1 VGSKRTFQK
10 YLRQLTQS
18 GRVIEDEEEG
28 TYRRN
33 PTYGDKRAE
42 HLRKRAEGKDAWSTR
57 IYVTFHGQNAES
69 TVDKC
74 LRELIG
80 FSFSTTLAYYVEAL
94 RMIAKAPS
102 EKAAHEIMNLF
113 LQAETF
119 QLVMTA
125 RQVYDF
131 RRKAD
136 FAGLKKDPK
145 FRFLRLGESL
155 PFGVEGLFGGTPA
168 KQS

>member
-10 YLRQLTQS
+10 YLQQLTHS
-18 GRVIEDEEEG
+18 GRIIQEG
-28 TYRRN
+28 GMYRRN

-42 HLRKRAEGKDAWSTR
+42 NLRKKAKGDAWSTR
-57 IYVTFHGQNAES
+57 IYLTFHGHNAES

-80 FSFSTTLAYYVEAL
+80 FSFSVTLTYYVEAL
-94 RMIAKAPS
+94 KMIAKAPS
-102 EKAAHEIMNLF
+102 EKAARDIMNLF

-136 FAGLKKDPK
+136 FVALNKDPK
-145 FRFLRLGESL
+145 FRFLRLGEYHA
-155 PFGVEGLFGGTPA
+155 FGVEGLFGGTPT
-168 KQS
+168 KQG